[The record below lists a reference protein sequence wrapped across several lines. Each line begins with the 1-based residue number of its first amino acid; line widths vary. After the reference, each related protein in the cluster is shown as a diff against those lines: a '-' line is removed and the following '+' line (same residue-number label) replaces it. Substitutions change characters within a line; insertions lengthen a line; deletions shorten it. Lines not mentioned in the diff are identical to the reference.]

1 VQKRRPETEWIEFQD
16 ESLRIVSDELWQGVQ
31 KRLRGARAG
40 TNGANLRGRPPRYLL
55 TGLLKCRSCGGSYTV
70 CNSRSYRCS
79 SQSNGRDVFCDQ
91 RKYIYRPLIER
102 ELLGGIK
109 EQLLDGK
116 IVKEMARQ
124 IRKQAMTPKRD
135 YKSEIHEID
144 QQIQNVVDSL
154 ATIGQSDALTG
165 KLRDLEIR
173 KVEMPTFVDPPN
185 MPLIESATEKWKEIV
200 SDLENLRNC
209 ANPDEVESAREIL
222 REIIG
227 EVEIREETDGV
238 FAYTKLNAISVY
250 KAGAQ
255 NTAIELKP
263 KLIQLR

>member
-1 VQKRRPETEWIEFQD
+1 M
-16 ESLRIVSDELWQGVQ
+16 
-31 KRLRGARAG
+31 
-40 TNGANLRGRPPRYLL
+40 
-55 TGLLKCRSCGGSYTV
+55 
-70 CNSRSYRCS
+70 
-79 SQSNGRDVFCDQ
+79 
-91 RKYIYRPLIER
+91 IER

-116 IVKEMARQ
+116 IVKEMVRQ
-124 IRKQAMTPKRD
+124 IRKQARMPKRD
-135 YKSEIHEID
+135 YKSEIDEID

-154 ATIGQSDALTG
+154 ATIGQSDALTE
-165 KLRDLEIR
+165 KLRDLEVR
-173 KVEMPTFVDPPN
+173 KAEMPTFVDLPN

-209 ANPDEVESAREIL
+209 ANPDEVESARGIL

-227 EVEIREETDGV
+227 EVEIREEPDGV

-255 NTAIELKP
+255 KRT
-263 KLIQLR
+263 